1 MSYAK
6 SNLRKALL
14 LIVAAGSVCA
24 AGCGNPASG
33 QGASGGAATRPS
45 EAVKVASARI
55 EFASLPDTIE
65 LIGSL
70 YGDEES
76 SISAKVPG
84 RIMELSV
91 DLGDRVEAGALLAR
105 IDPTDY
111 KLSISQRELAMREA
125 LSRLGLS
132 EMPDASFDPT
142 QVPTVL
148 RASLQADNAKA
159 RLDRS
164 RKLFEQEPPLL
175 SAQDFADIST
185 QYEVARKDADV
196 AKLEAESALALARS
210 READLVAARQQLTDT
225 EVRAPASKAWSI
237 SRRDVATGE
246 YVQTGAPLFQLVVV
260 DPIRMRA
267 TVPEKF
273 GARVK
278 LDQRVD
284 VRIEGLE
291 TVRTGK
297 VRRISPAVD
306 PQSRTFA
313 VEIELLNTDQLLRP
327 GAFARGTLVVGTQEN
342 VAMVPEDAVR
352 SFAGI
357 DRVFTVDNGKA
368 KAHTITILRRMNG
381 KVAIA
386 PTPPGEIVLRGNLGP
401 VAEGVS
407 VRIDESATTV
417 PTTRAATKPTP

>member
-1 MSYAK
+1 MSHAK
-6 SNLRKALL
+6 SNLRKALI
-14 LIVAAGSVCA
+14 LIVAAGSVYA
-24 AGCGNPASG
+24 AGCGQTATG
-33 QGASGGAATRPS
+33 QGGAPTSRPA
-45 EAVKVASARI
+45 EAVKVGSARI
-55 EFASLPDTIE
+55 EFGSIPQTIE

-91 DLGDRVEAGALLAR
+91 DLGDRVEPGTLLAR

-111 KLSISQRELAMREA
+111 KLAIAQKELAVREA

-142 QVPTVL
+142 NVPTVL
-148 RASLQADNAKA
+148 RATLQADNAKA

-164 RKLFEQEPPLL
+164 RKLFEQNPPLL

-196 AKLEAESALALARS
+196 AKLEAEAALALARS
-210 READLVAARQQLTDT
+210 REAELTTSRQQLTDT
-225 EVRAPASKAWSI
+225 EVRAPASKAWSV
-237 SRRDVATGE
+237 SRRDTAIGE

-273 GARVK
+273 SPRVK
-278 LDQRVD
+278 LDQHVD
-284 VRIEGLE
+284 VRIEGLDAP
-291 TVRTGK
+291 RPGK

-313 VEIELLNTDQLLRP
+313 VEVELANADQVLRP
-327 GAFARGTLVVGTQEN
+327 GAFARGTLVVGAQEK

-357 DRVFTVDNGKA
+357 DRVFTVENGKA
-368 KAHTITILRRMNG
+368 KALTVTVLRREKGM
-381 KVAIA
+381 VAIA

-407 VRIDESATTV
+407 VKIDDAAT
-417 PTTRAATKPTP
+417 TKPTTTPTR